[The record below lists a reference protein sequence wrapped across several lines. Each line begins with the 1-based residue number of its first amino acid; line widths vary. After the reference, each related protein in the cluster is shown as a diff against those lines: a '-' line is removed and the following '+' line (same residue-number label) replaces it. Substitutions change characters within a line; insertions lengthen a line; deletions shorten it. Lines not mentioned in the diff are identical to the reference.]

1 MIITDTN
8 VIAYLL
14 LTGEYSAQAEKALRL
29 DPVWA
34 APILWRSEF
43 RNVLALYIRKKSLT
57 VGQAIQ
63 IFDRA
68 DALLDGREYTLS
80 SRSVL
85 ELVARSNCSAYDCE
99 FVALAQDLGV
109 SMVTVDKRIP
119 AQFPDVAISLVDYI
133 A

>member
-1 MIITDTN
+1 MIVTDTN

-119 AQFPDVAISLVDYI
+119 AQFPDVAVSLVDYI